1 MIYLF
6 FFCLFLHSQAIVH
19 TPPRN
24 ANSQNEM
31 ETLRKQLNEYKSEIN
46 QLKNVVQQ
54 LSSENSQLKSKF
66 SSTSNNS
73 VYDEPLWDS
82 IVLFIY
88 VSFTIEFYLF
98 TFIWVSRIDLS
109 LNSPESEHEPMS
121 LPVGSSTEAAMAA
134 ADSTSSNGSSNQSTI
149 KRPASMYERRAAS
162 NLAKGNN
169 DVRNTTS
176 MYQMAGDG
184 KPFGEEVKV
193 RSDKVT
199 RRLKELIQAMHPA
212 TEAEKQSIAPH
223 GERIR
228 SAVTDLI
235 ALYTNLVSATDDFMV
250 SSSWC

>member
-1 MIYLF
+1 MILLLFNYCFVYLYT
-6 FFCLFLHSQAIVH
+6 QAIVH

-31 ETLRKQLNEYKSEIN
+31 DTLRKQLSEYKSEIN

-66 SSTSNNS
+66 SSVSNNS
-73 VYDEPLWDS
+73 VYDEPLWDFLWFIKFGLS
-82 IVLFIY
+82 FIY
-88 VSFTIEFYLF
+88 FLYNV
-98 TFIWVSRIDLS
+98 VSRIDLS
-109 LNSPESEHEPMS
+109 LNSPDSEHEPLS
-121 LPVGSSTEAAMAA
+121 LPEGSSTAAAA
-134 ADSTSSNGSSNQSTI
+134 ADSASSNASSTQSTI
-149 KRPASMYERRAAS
+149 KRPASMYERRLAS

-184 KPFGEEVKV
+184 KPFGEEVKL
-193 RSDKVT
+193 RSDLVT
-199 RRLKELIQAMHPA
+199 RCLKDLIHAMHPA

-235 ALYTNLVSATDDFMV
+235 ALYTNLVTYTGYI
-250 SSSWC
+250 

>member
-1 MIYLF
+1 
-6 FFCLFLHSQAIVH
+6 
-19 TPPRN
+19 
-24 ANSQNEM
+24 
-31 ETLRKQLNEYKSEIN
+31 
-46 QLKNVVQQ
+46 
-54 LSSENSQLKSKF
+54 
-66 SSTSNNS
+66 
-73 VYDEPLWDS
+73 
-82 IVLFIY
+82 
-88 VSFTIEFYLF
+88 
-98 TFIWVSRIDLS
+98 
-109 LNSPESEHEPMS
+109 MS
-121 LPVGSSTEAAMAA
+121 LPVGSSSEAAMAA

-199 RRLKELIQAMHPA
+199 RRLKDLIQAMHPA
-212 TEAEKQSIAPH
+212 TESEKQSIAPH

-235 ALYTNLVSATDDFMV
+235 ALYTNLVSATEYSIVFYPADAELV
-250 SSSWC
+250 SFFIATQCK